1 MLLGYFS
8 LKNINDSLAV
18 KKYLDLM
25 QSVTGYKFNVFS
37 LVSAL
42 IYSRAVFPCSKS
54 KTFEEVIPRLFEP
67 FPFSLNQLY
76 FCLEYIG
83 SEYEKIIEIYNHQ
96 VHQMFP
102 FDTSRTYFD
111 CTNFYFEAE

>member
-1 MLLGYFS
+1 MRREERNSAREKQISDESPEMLLGYFP

-37 LVSAL
+37 LISAL

-67 FPFSLNQLY
+67 FHFSLNQLY
-76 FCLEYIG
+76 SCLEYIG
-83 SEYEKIIEIYNHQ
+83 SEYEKIIEIYNH
-96 VHQMFP
+96 
-102 FDTSRTYFD
+102 
-111 CTNFYFEAE
+111 